1 MSHGSSSRRL
11 GCLPSGGSVG
21 RLLEV
26 LRAKCGQQGPSVSAR
41 KSLDKIVQGKVF
53 LVQRRHVRM
62 CDPHCAANVVSQIPH
77 FLMRLPFSPTE
88 LSFNKLA
95 LLLYSESIT

>member
-41 KSLDKIVQGKVF
+41 KSLDKIVQGKVL
-53 LVQRRHVRM
+53 LVKRRHVRM
-62 CDPHCAANVVSQIPH
+62 CDPHRAANVVSQISH
-77 FLMRLPFSPTE
+77 LFMGLSFAPTE

-95 LLLYSESIT
+95 LLLYSKTVV

>member
-1 MSHGSSSRRL
+1 MLLGSSSWRL
-11 GCLPSGGSVG
+11 CCLPTGGSVG
-21 RLLEV
+21 CLLEA

-77 FLMRLPFSPTE
+77 FLMGLSFAPTK

-95 LLLYSESIT
+95 LLFHSKSVI